1 MAMELFA
8 NKASVSDSNNPTLN
22 NNKESH
28 AILDKFPDHEI
39 WHKFKS
45 GDRLAFT
52 YIYNKHINA
61 LYNFGNQFTTDTE
74 LVKDSIHDLF
84 VELRKSGKSSKILS
98 IKSYLYKS
106 LYRILI
112 KRISK
117 EAQSVSDENIDPS
130 FLITLSP
137 EHILIDQQLT
147 KDMRENLEHSLNQLS
162 VKQRQAILL
171 YFYDEL
177 TYKEISEVFG
187 MNNVKSARKLIYR
200 ALDKLKSYIQPF
212 SF

>member
-1 MAMELFA
+1 LS
-8 NKASVSDSNNPTLN
+8 KYSD
-22 NNKESH
+22 H
-28 AILDKFPDHEI
+28 QI
-39 WHKFKS
+39 WDKFKS

-61 LYNFGNQFTTDTE
+61 LYNFGNQFTIDKE
-74 LVKDSIHDLF
+74 LVKDCIHDLF
-84 VELRKSGKSSKILS
+84 VELRKPGKSSKILS

-112 KRISK
+112 KKINK
-117 EAQSVSDENIDPS
+117 EAQLVSDENIDPS
-130 FLITLSP
+130 FQITLSP

-147 KDMRENLEHSLNQLS
+147 KDMRANIEHSLNKLS

-200 ALDKLKSYIQPF
+200 ALDKLKLHIQPF
-212 SF
+212 FF